1 MVAVLAVLAV
11 ALMAL
16 GIPLWLVFLVSSI
29 VVLFFFTTVSLTVV
43 TSTLFGALDNLV
55 LMAVPGFIFAGVIM
69 GRGGMTQRLIA
80 WIHSLVGPIPAG
92 IPITTIA
99 AAEVFGAM
107 SGSSAA
113 STAALGKMLYP
124 ALTGHGYSERFSLGL
139 ICSCG
144 CIATI
149 IPPSISMILY
159 ASVTGAPL
167 GKLFLAGFVPGIIL
181 GAMVAIYALYVF
193 YHEKHQQEKHWNG
206 VEIWRLTKL
215 ATWAMLLPVIIFAG
229 IYGGLTTPTEAAAL
243 ASAYAVIIACFVY
256 REMNWKDLWEV
267 TIESAM
273 LTSKVFL
280 ITASAGLFSW
290 VLSISQ
296 APQDLVNFI
305 GASDVSPWVIL
316 LMINVLLILAGMFI
330 DPASIMLVLGP
341 ILWPVAKLIGVDIVH
356 FGIIM
361 TVNCAI
367 GMFSPPFGLNIF
379 VCSAIFRVSTGLI
392 AISIVPFFLIYLFGL
407 MLFTYVPS
415 LSLWLPSYVLAR

>member
-1 MVAVLAVLAV
+1 MLAVLTILAV
-11 ALMAL
+11 ALLVL
-16 GIPLWLVFLVSSI
+16 GIPLWLVFLVSSTI
-29 VVLFFFTTVSLTVV
+29 VLFFFTNVSLTVV

-69 GRGGMTQRLIA
+69 GRGGMTQRLVT
-80 WIHSLVGPIPAG
+80 WIHGLVGPIPAG

-124 ALTGHGYSERFSLGL
+124 ALIGHGYSERFSLGL

-149 IPPSISMILY
+149 IPPSISMILF

-167 GKLFLAGFVPGIIL
+167 GTLFLAGFVPGIVL
-181 GAMVAIYALYVF
+181 GLMVAVYALYVF
-193 YHEKHQQEKHWNG
+193 YREKPHQENRWNWL
-206 VEIWRLTKL
+206 EIWRLTKL
-215 ATWAMLLPVIIFAG
+215 ATWTIFLPVIIFAG

-243 ASAYAVIIACFVY
+243 ASVYAVLIACFVY

-280 ITASAGLFSW
+280 ITACAGLFSW

-305 GASDVSPWVIL
+305 GAVDVAPWLVL

-341 ILWPVAKLIGVDIVH
+341 ILWPVAKLIGVDIIH

-392 AISIVPFFLIYLFGL
+392 AISIVPFFLIYLIGL
-407 MLFTYVPS
+407 VLITYIPS
-415 LSLWLPSYVLAR
+415 LSLWLPSYIR

>member
-1 MVAVLAVLAV
+1 
-11 ALMAL
+11 
-16 GIPLWLVFLVSSI
+16 
-29 VVLFFFTTVSLTVV
+29 
-43 TSTLFGALDNLV
+43 
-55 LMAVPGFIFAGVIM
+55 
-69 GRGGMTQRLIA
+69 
-80 WIHSLVGPIPAG
+80 
-92 IPITTIA
+92 
-99 AAEVFGAM
+99 
-107 SGSSAA
+107 
-113 STAALGKMLYP
+113 
-124 ALTGHGYSERFSLGL
+124 
-139 ICSCG
+139 
-144 CIATI
+144 
-149 IPPSISMILY
+149 MILF

-167 GKLFLAGFVPGIIL
+167 GTLFLAGFVPGIVL
-181 GAMVAIYALYVF
+181 GLMVAVYALYVF
-193 YHEKHQQEKHWNG
+193 YREKPHQENRWNWL
-206 VEIWRLTKL
+206 EIWRLTKL
-215 ATWAMLLPVIIFAG
+215 ATWTIFLPVIIFAG

-243 ASAYAVIIACFVY
+243 ASVYAVLIACFVY

-280 ITASAGLFSW
+280 ITACAGLFSW

-305 GASDVSPWVIL
+305 GAVDVAPWLVL

-341 ILWPVAKLIGVDIVH
+341 ILWPVAKLIGVDIIH

-392 AISIVPFFLIYLFGL
+392 AISIVPFFLIYLIGL
-407 MLFTYVPS
+407 VLITYIPS
-415 LSLWLPSYVLAR
+415 LSLWLPSYIR

>member
-1 MVAVLAVLAV
+1 MLAVLTILAV
-11 ALMAL
+11 ALLVL
-16 GIPLWLVFLVSSI
+16 GIPLWLVFLVSSTI
-29 VVLFFFTTVSLTVV
+29 VLFFFTNVSLTVV

-69 GRGGMTQRLIA
+69 GRGGMTQRLVT
-80 WIHSLVGPIPAG
+80 WIHGLVGPIPAG

-124 ALTGHGYSERFSLGL
+124 ALIGHGYSERFSLGL

-149 IPPSISMILY
+149 IPPSISMILF

-167 GKLFLAGFVPGIIL
+167 GTLFLAGFVPGIIL
-181 GAMVAIYALYVF
+181 GLMVAVYALYVF
-193 YHEKHQQEKHWNG
+193 YREKPHQENRWNRL
-206 VEIWRLTKL
+206 EIWRLTKL
-215 ATWAMLLPVIIFAG
+215 ATWTVFLPVIIFAG

-243 ASAYAVIIACFVY
+243 ASVYAVLIACFVY

-280 ITASAGLFSW
+280 ITACAGLFSW

-305 GASDVSPWVIL
+305 GAVDVAPWLVL

-341 ILWPVAKLIGVDIVH
+341 ILWPVAKLIGVDIIH

-392 AISIVPFFLIYLFGL
+392 AISIVPFFLIYLIGL
-407 MLFTYVPS
+407 VLITYIPS
-415 LSLWLPSYVLAR
+415 LSLWLPSYIR

>member
-1 MVAVLAVLAV
+1 MLAVLAILAV
-11 ALMAL
+11 ALMAI

-29 VVLFFFTTVSLTVV
+29 VVLFFFTNVSLTVV

-69 GRGGMTQRLIA
+69 GRGGMTQRLIT

-181 GAMVAIYALYVF
+181 GAMVAVYALYVF

-206 VEIWRLTKL
+206 MEIWRLTKL
-215 ATWAMLLPVIIFAG
+215 ATWAMLLPVIIFGG

-256 REMNWKDLWEV
+256 REMNWKDFWEV

-305 GASDVSPWVIL
+305 GASEVSPWVIL

-367 GMFSPPFGLNIF
+367 GMFTPPFGLNIF
-379 VCSAIFRVSTGLI
+379 VCSAIFRVSTSLI

>member
-29 VVLFFFTTVSLTVV
+29 VVLFFFTSVSLTVV

>member
-1 MVAVLAVLAV
+1 MLLVLSILAIVL
-11 ALMAL
+11 LTL
-16 GIPLWLVFLVSSI
+16 GIPIWLVFLVSSM
-29 VVLFFFTTVSLTVV
+29 VVLFFFTNVSLMVV

-69 GRGGMTQRLIA
+69 GRGGMTQRLVT

-113 STAALGKMLYP
+113 STAALGKILYP
-124 ALTGHGYSERFSLGL
+124 ALRGHGYSERFSLGL

-149 IPPSISMILY
+149 IPPSISTILY

-167 GKLFLAGFVPGIIL
+167 GKLFLAGFIPGIIL
-181 GAMVAIYALYVF
+181 GVMVSFYALYVF
-193 YHEKHQQEKHWNG
+193 YREKHKREKHWNWA
-206 VEIWRLTKL
+206 EIWRTTKL
-215 ATWAMLLPVIIFAG
+215 ATSAMLLPVIIFAG
-229 IYGGLTTPTEAAAL
+229 IYGGFTTPTEAAAL
-243 ASAYAVIIACFVY
+243 ASAYAVVIACFVY
-256 REMNWKDLWEV
+256 REMNSKDFWEV
-267 TIESAM
+267 TAESAM
-273 LTSKVFL
+273 LTSKIFL

-296 APQDLVNFI
+296 APQDLVKFI

-316 LMINVLLILAGMFI
+316 LMINLLLILAGMFI

-341 ILWPVAKLIGVDIVH
+341 ILWPIAKVIGVDIVH

-361 TVNCAI
+361 TINCAI

-379 VCSAIFRVSTGLI
+379 VCAAIFRVSTGLI
-392 AISIVPFFLIYLFGL
+392 AISIVPFFVIYLFGL
-407 MLFTYVPS
+407 ILATYIPS
-415 LSLWLPSYVLAR
+415 LSPWLPSHVLAR

>member
-1 MVAVLAVLAV
+1 MLAVLTFLAV
-11 ALMAL
+11 ALLVL
-16 GIPLWLVFLVSSI
+16 GIPLWLVFLVSSTI
-29 VVLFFFTTVSLTVV
+29 VLFLFTNVSLTVV

-69 GRGGMTQRLIA
+69 GRGGMTQRLVT
-80 WIHSLVGPIPAG
+80 WIHGLVGPIPAG

-124 ALTGHGYSERFSLGL
+124 ALIGHGYSERFSLGL
-139 ICSCG
+139 ICSSG

-149 IPPSISMILY
+149 IPPSISMILF

-167 GKLFLAGFVPGIIL
+167 GTLFLAGFVPGIVL
-181 GAMVAIYALYVF
+181 GLMVAVYALYVF
-193 YHEKHQQEKHWNG
+193 YREKPHQENQWNWL
-206 VEIWRLTKL
+206 EIGRLTKL
-215 ATWAMLLPVIIFAG
+215 ATWTILLPVIIFAG

-243 ASAYAVIIACFVY
+243 ASVYAVLIACFVY

-280 ITASAGLFSW
+280 ITACAGLFSW

-305 GASDVSPWVIL
+305 GALDVAPWLVL

-341 ILWPVAKLIGVDIVH
+341 ILWPVAKLIGVDIIH

-392 AISIVPFFLIYLFGL
+392 AISIVPFFLIYLIGL
-407 MLFTYVPS
+407 VLITYIPP
-415 LSLWLPSYVLAR
+415 LSLWLPSYVR

>member
-1 MVAVLAVLAV
+1 MTAVLAILAV
-11 ALMAL
+11 VLLAL
-16 GIPLWLVFLVSSI
+16 GIPIWSAFLVSSV
-29 VVLFFFTTVSLTVV
+29 VVLFFFTNVSLTVV
-43 TSTLFGALDNLV
+43 PSTLFGVLDNLV

-69 GRGGMTQRLIA
+69 GRGGMTQRLIT
-80 WIHSLVGPIPAG
+80 WVHSLVGPIPAG

-99 AAEVFGAM
+99 AAEIFGAM

-113 STAALGKMLYP
+113 STAALGKILYP
-124 ALTGHGYSERFSLGL
+124 ALREHGYSERFSLGL
-139 ICSCG
+139 ICSSG

-167 GKLFLAGFVPGIIL
+167 GTLFLAGFIPGIIL
-181 GAMVAIYALYVF
+181 GLMVGGYAIYIF
-193 YHEKHQQEKHWNG
+193 YREKHQREKHWNWP
-206 VEIWRLTKL
+206 EIWRATKL
-215 ATWAMLLPVIIFAG
+215 AAWTMLLPIIIFVG
-229 IYGGLTTPTEAAAL
+229 IYGGFTTPTEAAAL
-243 ASAYAVIIACFVY
+243 ASAYAVVIACFVY
-256 REMNWKDLWEV
+256 REMNWKEFWEV
-267 TIESAM
+267 TTESAK
-273 LTSKVFL
+273 LTGNVFL

-290 VLSISQ
+290 VLSITQ
-296 APQDLVNFI
+296 APQDLVRFI
-305 GASDVSPWVIL
+305 GASDVSPWLIL

-341 ILWPVAKLIGVDIVH
+341 ILWPIAKVMGVDIVH

-392 AISIVPFFLIYLFGL
+392 AISIAPFFLIYVLGL

-415 LSLWLPSYVLAR
+415 LSLWLPSYVLGR